1 MSYLPVDSNIREI
14 LSSDVIYSV
23 PRYQRKYV
31 WNSFNWA
38 DFLGDLERTNFQRYH
53 FLGCLIF
60 ERVDQRNE
68 RRIVDGQQR
77 LTTSLILLSLLGKYF
92 ASLQVEG
99 KRDALRK
106 YCFWTDSE
114 NVSSIKLSNSYEK
127 DFVHMVSRYCFDNT
141 TNQTIAEFLQEEPIN
156 NGKSKIV
163 ECFKFFE
170 EYIQTKFENLK
181 TIDLQIEY
189 LEKLRDSLLE
199 LRCISIT
206 AEREQEGYLIFEVL
220 NSRGMPLSQHELIKN
235 YIFMHD
241 SIVYDS
247 DTPLVYWKQIVQNIE
262 LPQEISSTVF
272 DSFLSDY
279 ILHKFGEKNSK
290 QTEYGYFRDKVLPDS
305 VHSILLDL
313 VEKSKLYKKFLYGVS
328 ENPVEKYVFNFFLKF
343 KIRIVRPI
351 LLSLSVL
358 FSACIIDKKCYDN
371 TLLWLKNYFAWYVV
385 VFGQRTN
392 TIDAIIKKATF
403 NLQVPRQK
411 KDAKNV
417 IAGIKQDL
425 IDKLPK
431 DKVFVDEFQRIMI
444 FTNHKDLYPNYL
456 YTSKNKNACR
466 FALEEYEIAAGK
478 IEDYTVS
485 RFSIEHVKDD
495 SKGGSACLIGN
506 LIPLQSKRNNALS
519 SKTISDKLSV
529 YRQSN
534 YRAAIDLSEYIEKHN
549 GQWDDNIIEG
559 NTKRLATLFETSIWP
574 L

>member
-1 MSYLPVDSNIREI
+1 MSYLPVDTTIRDI

-38 DFLGDLERTNFQRYH
+38 DFLGDLESTSFQRYH

-60 ERVDQRNE
+60 EKVDQRNE

-92 ASLQVEG
+92 ALFQMDG
-99 KRDALRK
+99 KREALRK
-106 YCFWTDSE
+106 YCFWTDAE
-114 NVSSIKLSNSYEK
+114 NVNSIKLANSYET
-127 DFVHMVSRYCFDNT
+127 DFVHIVSRYCFDNT
-141 TNQTIAEFLQEEPIN
+141 TKHTIAEFLQAEPIS
-156 NGKSKIV
+156 GKSKIV

-170 EYIQTKFENLK
+170 EHLQSKFVKLQTIEE
-181 TIDLQIEY
+181 QIVY
-189 LEKLRDSLLE
+189 LEKLRDSLLD

-241 SIVYDS
+241 SIVDTS
-247 DTPLVYWKQIVQNIE
+247 DTPFEYWKQIVQNIE
-262 LPQEISSTVF
+262 MPKDISGTF
-272 DSFLSDY
+272 LDSFLSDY

-290 QTEYGYFRDKVLPDS
+290 QTEYGFFRDNVSPDS
-305 VHSILLDL
+305 VHSVLIDI
-313 VEKSKLYKKFLYGVS
+313 VDKSILYKKIMHGIS
-328 ENPVEKYVFNFFLKF
+328 ENPIERYVYNFFIKF

-358 FSACIIDKKCYDN
+358 YSDDIVDKKYYEN

-392 TIDAIIKKATF
+392 AIDTIIKKATF
-403 NLQVPRQK
+403 DLQAITQR
-411 KDAKNV
+411 KDAK
-417 IAGIKQDL
+417 ITITGIKQNL

-431 DKVFVDEFQRIMI
+431 DKVFVEEFQSTMF
-444 FTNHKDLYPNYL
+444 FTNHKDLYPKYS
-456 YTSKNKNACR
+456 YTSKNKTACQ
-466 FALEEYEIAAGK
+466 FALGEYEIAMGK
-478 IEDYTVS
+478 IEDCIVS
-485 RFSIEHVKDD
+485 KFSIEHVKNDCE
-495 SKGGSACLIGN
+495 GGEACLIGN
-506 LIPLQSKRNNALS
+506 LVPLQSRRNNALS
-519 SKTISDKLSV
+519 SKPISDKLSV
-529 YRQSN
+529 YKQST
-534 YRAAIDLSEYIEKHN
+534 YRAAIDLSEYIEQN
-549 GQWDDNIIEG
+549 GSQWDDNSI
-559 NTKRLATLFETSIWP
+559 KAYSKKLARIFETTIWA

>member
-1 MSYLPVDSNIREI
+1 LPVDTTIREI
-14 LSSDVIYSV
+14 LSSDVIYTI

-60 ERVDQRNE
+60 EKVDQRNE

-92 ASLQVEG
+92 ALFQMDG
-99 KRDALRK
+99 KREALRK
-106 YCFWTDSE
+106 YCFWIDSE

-127 DFVHMVSRYCFDNT
+127 DFVHIVSRYCFDNT
-141 TNQTIAEFLQEEPIN
+141 AKQTITEFLQDEPISN
-156 NGKSKIV
+156 DKSKIV

-170 EYIQTKFENLK
+170 EYLQTKFEKLR
-181 TIDLQIEY
+181 TTELQIEY

-235 YIFMHD
+235 YVFMYD
-241 SIVYDS
+241 SIVDDS
-247 DTPLVYWKQIVQNIE
+247 DTPLEYWKQIVQNIE
-262 LPQEISSTVF
+262 SPQEISSTVF

-279 ILHKFGEKNSK
+279 ILHKFGEKNNK

-313 VEKSKLYKKFLYGVS
+313 VEKSKLYKKFLYEVS
-328 ENPVEKYVFNFFLKF
+328 ENPVERYVFNFFLKF

-358 FSACIIDKKCYDN
+358 YSADIIDKKCYEN

-392 TIDAIIKKATF
+392 AIDAIIKKAAF
-403 NLQVPRQK
+403 NLQAPTHR

-417 IAGIKQDL
+417 IAGIKQNL

-431 DKVFVDEFQRIMI
+431 DKVFIDEFQSIMI
-444 FTNHKDLYPNYL
+444 YTNHKDLYPKYS

-466 FALEEYEIAAGK
+466 FALEEYEIAVGK
-478 IEDYTVS
+478 IEDYKVS

-495 SKGGSACLIGN
+495 CNGGSACLIGN
-506 LIPLQSKRNNALS
+506 LIPLQPKRNNALS
-519 SKTISDKLSV
+519 SKTISDKLLV
-529 YRQSN
+529 YNQST
-534 YRAAIDLSEYIEKHN
+534 YRAAIDLSEYIEKN
-549 GQWDDNIIEG
+549 GGQWDDDKIEAYS
-559 NTKRLATLFETSIWP
+559 KKLARIFEKTIWA

>member
-1 MSYLPVDSNIREI
+1 MSYLPVDTTIRDI

-60 ERVDQRNE
+60 EKVDQRNE

-92 ASLQVEG
+92 ALFQMNE
-99 KRDALRK
+99 KREALRK

-114 NVSSIKLSNSYEK
+114 NVSSIKLANSYEK
-127 DFVHMVSRYCFDNT
+127 AFVHIVSRYCFGT
-141 TNQTIAEFLQEEPIN
+141 FTRQTIAEFLQEEPIN
-156 NGKSKIV
+156 NKSMIV

-170 EYIQTKFENLK
+170 EYFKTKFEELK
-181 TIDLQIEY
+181 TTELQIEY
-189 LEKLRDSLLE
+189 IEKLRNSLLE

-241 SIVYDS
+241 SIVDDS
-247 DTPLVYWKQIVQNIE
+247 DTPFEYWKQIVQNIE
-262 LPQEISSTVF
+262 FPQEVSSTVF

-279 ILHKFGEKNSK
+279 ILHKFGEKNNK
-290 QTEYGYFRDKVLPDS
+290 QTEYGYFREKVLPDS

-313 VEKSKLYKKFLYGVS
+313 VEKSKLYKRFLHGIS
-328 ENPVEKYVFNFFLKF
+328 EDPVERYIFNFFLKF
-343 KIRIVRPI
+343 NIRIVRPL

-358 FSACIIDKKCYDN
+358 YSADVIDKKCYEN
-371 TLLWLKNYFAWYVV
+371 TLFWLKNYFAWYVV

-392 TIDAIIKKATF
+392 AIDTIIKKSTF
-403 NLQVPRQK
+403 DLQSLTQRR
-411 KDAKNV
+411 DAKKA
-417 IAGIKQDL
+417 IADIKQNL
-425 IDKLPK
+425 ITKLPK
-431 DKVFVDEFQRIMI
+431 DKIFIDEFQNTMI
-444 FTNHKDLYPNYL
+444 YTNHKDLYPKYSF
-456 YTSKNKNACR
+456 TSKNKHACQ
-466 FALEEYEIAAGK
+466 FALEEYEIAIGK
-478 IEDYTVS
+478 IEDCTVS
-485 RFSIEHVKDD
+485 KFSIEHVKNDCNA
-495 SKGGSACLIGN
+495 GSSCLIGN
-506 LIPLQSKRNNALS
+506 LIPLQGKRNNALS
-519 SKTISDKLSV
+519 SKPISDKLLV
-529 YRQSN
+529 YKQST
-534 YRAAIDLSEYIEKHN
+534 YRAAIDLSEYIEKN
-549 GQWDDNIIEG
+549 GGQWDDKEIEAY
-559 NTKRLATLFETSIWP
+559 TKKLAKLFMTSIWA